1 VAWRIVIKNEHG
13 KDYFYT
19 KSSSRKEE
27 PAAEKFLSTS
37 DDIVAI
43 IDAFHNPPPPVVVD
57 REFGDVAA
65 LWSVAERLNVINIL
79 DSIFPKRNSGPPI
92 GTYLTVGAIS
102 RCLEPISRQA
112 TPD

>member
-1 VAWRIVIKNEHG
+1 MNMARIIFIQNHPAVKKNQRP
-13 KDYFYT
+13 KN
-19 KSSSRKEE
+19 
-27 PAAEKFLSTS
+27 FLSTS

-57 REFGDVAA
+57 REFGAVAA

-79 DSIFPKRNSGPPI
+79 DSIFLKRNSGPPI
-92 GTYLTVGAIS
+92 GTYLTVGPIS
-102 RCLEPISRQA
+102 RCLEPISKQA